1 MYRRLLKRDKVDI
14 LERLPLFETCSQREL
29 GDLASITVE
38 SDRSAGQYL
47 TYEGRDGGLMFV
59 IVDGEAEVIAGK
71 KVIGQLG
78 RGDVVGELS
87 LIDGRARSASVRA
100 VTDVHLLEI
109 NSDDFNRMVIDHPK
123 FVRNLLR
130 ALSLK
135 LREMDAR
142 TAAPD
147 MR

>member
-14 LERLPLFETCSQREL
+14 LERLPIFETCSQREL
-29 GDLASITVE
+29 SELASITVE

-59 IVDGEAEVIAGK
+59 IVEGSAEVVTGDRS
-71 KVIGQLG
+71 IGTLG
-78 RGDVVGELS
+78 PGDVVGELS
-87 LIDGRARSASVRA
+87 LIDGKVRSASVRA
-100 VTDVHLLEI
+100 LTDVRLLEI
-109 NSDDFNRMVIDHPK
+109 NSDDFNTMVSDHPK

-142 TAAPD
+142 SAAPD